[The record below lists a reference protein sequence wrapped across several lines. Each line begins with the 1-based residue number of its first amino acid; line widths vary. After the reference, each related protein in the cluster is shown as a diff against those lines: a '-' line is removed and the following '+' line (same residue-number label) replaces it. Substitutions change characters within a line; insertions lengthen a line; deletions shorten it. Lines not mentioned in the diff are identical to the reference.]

1 MSDNYNVLID
11 HIQYIKSELI
21 FYIVLYLWYCMKF
34 CKIKHYS
41 KVILCL

>member
-21 FYIVLYLWYCMKF
+21 FLYCIVLVVLYE
-34 CKIKHYS
+34 
-41 KVILCL
+41 ILQN